1 MDILTL
7 LENSQED
14 IDAVVNN
21 PLAQQG
27 TGSQP
32 YLGLQLMPERRVDA
46 NQFTETRIAY
56 KTFVANNGTRY
67 STPQLKGGAYVGEFD
82 VKLTSSDIKA
92 QLTAMEY
99 DAIIKIL
106 RRYTGDDVPMQALM
120 LLLKWVDKQL
130 NQPLVV
136 KNERMVWETLVD
148 ALVQIEGDNGFLDPI
163 QIPNPSGH
171 RLASG
176 DWNNASYDPMQD
188 IYARAD
194 FLKSKDMIPN
204 RQITSTKALNKLLR
218 HPKVIQQARGF
229 ITVEAGALV
238 GSQNRLTLAALNAF
252 FGENELPPV
261 VAYDRTYNVQGGAP
275 RRFLKE
281 DAWVMTGET
290 DSSEEI
296 NDADGALLRTIE
308 NTLGYTAIG
317 TNAGYDEP
325 GRMVETTPVGGK
337 APHVDGEGWQESLSI
352 NQNPEAVT
360 VLNSIPLN

>member
-7 LENSQED
+7 LDNSQED

-27 TGSQP
+27 TGLTP
-32 YLGLQLMPERRVDA
+32 YLGLQMMPERRVDA
-46 NQFTETRIAY
+46 NQFTETRISY

-82 VKLTSSDIKA
+82 VKVTPSDIKA

-106 RRYTGDDVPMQALM
+106 KRYTGDDVPLQALI

-130 NQPLVV
+130 VQPLVV
-136 KNERMVWETLVD
+136 KNERMIWECLID

-163 QIPNPSGH
+163 AIPNPAGH

-176 DWNNASYDPMQD
+176 DWDDDAYDPMQD

-194 FLKSKDMIPN
+194 FLKSKDQLPN
-204 RQITSTKALNKLLR
+204 RQIASTKAVNKLLR
-218 HPKVIQQARGF
+218 HPKVIQQAKGF
-229 ITVEAGALV
+229 ITVQGGALV
-238 GSQNRLTLAALNAF
+238 GSENRLTVNALNAF

-261 VAYDRTYNVQGGAP
+261 IAYDKTYNVQGAAP

-281 DAWVMTGET
+281 DAWAMTGET
-290 DSSEEI
+290 DMTEEI
-296 NDADGALLRTIE
+296 EIADGDLITIE
-308 NTLGYTAIG
+308 NTLGYTAVG
-317 TNAGYDEP
+317 TNAGYTDP
-325 GRMVETTPVGGK
+325 GRMILTETIGGK
-337 APHVDGEGWQESLSI
+337 APHVDGQSWQESLPV
-352 NQNPEAVT
+352 NQNPEAIT
-360 VLNSIPLN
+360 VLTSIPLT